1 MGVSWRRR
9 RRAGGEEEG
18 SATNELLLNA
28 STALALSLAKNSF
41 PLSLAKNSFPFH
53 STASTA
59 TVLVVPPRTLP
70 HVIKFYFLNVMCP
83 SIDRHHTRR
92 RRRGR
97 RRRKVYSKLTEEE
110 EEEEESLFKAD
121 AVEVRSWWKKNKQ
134 AQGG

>member
-18 SATNELLLNA
+18 SATNELLLKRLYRV
-28 STALALSLAKNSF
+28 STF
-41 PLSLAKNSFPFH
+41 FPFH
-53 STASTA
+53 STCSTA

-121 AVEVRSWWKKNKQ
+121 AVEFRSWWKKNKQ